1 MIENY
6 KEYWKQIVKGAIEG
20 CKEEQIL
27 TDADIDEIVNEF
39 VNDDEIW
46 DRIDAC
52 IWFYVNAK
60 TYDKKTASDS
70 NTNPDKLDKT
80 TENLIE
86 GIIEDVW
93 INEADPD
100 DDIDEITIYVTYITD
115 YGVTT
120 DEVFAYASKYNI
132 EYEPRYRDPDDPNPH
147 KYGSLIINTEVM
159 HRITNN
165 RI

>member
-6 KEYWKQIVKGAIEG
+6 KEYWKQMVKGAIEG

-27 TDADIDEIVNEF
+27 TDTDIDEIVNEF

-46 DRIDAC
+46 DRIDAS

-60 TYDKKTASDS
+60 VYDKKIASDS
-70 NTNPDKLDKT
+70 DANPDKLDKT
-80 TENLIE
+80 TDNLIE

-93 INEADPD
+93 INEID
-100 DDIDEITIYVTYITD
+100 DGIDEIAIYVTYITD

-132 EYEPRYRDPDDPNPH
+132 EYEPRYRDPDDPNPRTR
-147 KYGSLIINTEVM
+147 KYGSLVINKEVM